1 MRGNVTG
8 PETTRVTPEIQFAK
22 SGDVHIAYQVV
33 GDGPVD
39 LVWIADW
46 LWNLELQWEQPIV
59 ARFLERLASFSR
71 LLLFDKRGSGLSDR
85 TVDPDLF
92 TLEVRIDDVRAVMDA
107 ARSEQAY
114 VLGAGDDGA
123 SIAAVFG
130 ATVPER
136 TRGLLLFGSRA
147 KGIKSDD
154 YPLGYDPSAPDVWA
168 SETETFWG
176 SDAYGRR
183 WLRSLAPSVA
193 HDENV
198 VRWYSRMLRQTASPG
213 TESAFERATVALDL
227 RGMLSA
233 IHVPTLVLHRT
244 GDPDIPLEAGRDLAE
259 RIPGA
264 RFVALPGGDALPWAG
279 DQDALLDEVEAFV
292 TGSRPSGGDDRALAT
307 VLFTD
312 IVGSTEKAAELGDAP
327 WKDLLAEHDVVVRRA
342 LAGHRGTEIDR
353 TGDGFLVT
361 FDGPARAVR
370 CARDIAEEVGRLG
383 IEIRA
388 GCHTG
393 EIELVDGGIRG
404 IAVHIAA
411 RVMALAG
418 PSEVLVSSTVRDLV
432 GGSGLSFEERG
443 THELKGVPGEW
454 RLFAAVPR

>member
-1 MRGNVTG
+1 MV
-8 PETTRVTPEIQFAK
+8 PEIHFAK

-39 LVWIADW
+39 LVWIPDW

-107 ARSEQAY
+107 ASSEQAF
-114 VLGAGDDGA
+114 VDGA

-136 TRGLLLFGSRA
+136 TRGLLLYGSRA
-147 KGIKSDD
+147 KGIKADD
-154 YPLGYDPSAPDVWA
+154 YPFGYDPSASDIWA
-168 SETETFWG
+168 SETSSFWG

-183 WLRSLAPSVA
+183 WLRTLAPSVA
-193 HDENV
+193 HDEDV
-198 VRWYSRMLRQTASPG
+198 VRWYARMLRQTASPG
-213 TESAFERATVALDL
+213 TEAAFERATVSLDL
-227 RGMLSA
+227 RGVLSA
-233 IHVPTLVLHRT
+233 LHVPTLVLHRT
-244 GDPDIPLEAGRDLAE
+244 GDPDIPIEGGRDLAE

-264 RFVALPGGDALPWAG
+264 RFVELPGVDALPWAG

-292 TGSRPSGGDDRALAT
+292 TGSRPSAGVDRSLST
-307 VLFTD
+307 ILFTD
-312 IVGSTEKAAELGDAP
+312 IVGSTEKLATLGDAA
-327 WKDLLAEHDVVVRRA
+327 WKDLVADHDAVVREAMGR
-342 LAGHRGTEIDR
+342 HRGKEVDR
-353 TGDGFLVT
+353 TGDGFLAT

-370 CARDIAEEVGRLG
+370 CALEVASAVRRLG

-393 EIELVDGGIRG
+393 EIETTQGTIRG

-411 RVMALAG
+411 RVMAAAG
-418 PSEVLVSSTVRDLV
+418 PSEVLVSSTVKDLV
-432 GGSGLSFEERG
+432 GGSGLAFEDRG
-443 THELKGVPGEW
+443 TYELKGVPSEW
-454 RLFAAVPR
+454 QLFAAVPELAMK